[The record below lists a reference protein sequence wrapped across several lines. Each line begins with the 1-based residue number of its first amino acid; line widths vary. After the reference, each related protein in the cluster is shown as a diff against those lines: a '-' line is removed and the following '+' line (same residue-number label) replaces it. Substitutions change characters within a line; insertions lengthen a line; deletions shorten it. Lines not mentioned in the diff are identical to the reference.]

1 MMRMTS
7 GRDYGGK
14 GSTRRPINNRE
25 QFDKNWDS
33 IFGKCDNEKSNGI
46 DDNSNKVDT
55 SRKDS
60 RTTTR

>member
-14 GSTRRPINNRE
+14 GSMQRPINSRE

-55 SRKDS
+55 
-60 RTTTR
+60 

>member
-1 MMRMTS
+1 MTS

-25 QFDKNWDS
+25 ELFVNFDN
-33 IFGKCDNEKSNGI
+33 
-46 DDNSNKVDT
+46 VDI

>member
-14 GSTRRPINNRE
+14 GSMQRPINSSE